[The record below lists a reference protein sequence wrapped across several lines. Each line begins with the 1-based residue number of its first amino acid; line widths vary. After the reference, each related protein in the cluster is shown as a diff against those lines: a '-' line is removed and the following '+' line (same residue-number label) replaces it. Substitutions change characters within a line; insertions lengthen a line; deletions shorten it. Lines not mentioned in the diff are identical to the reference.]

1 MTAPSVLL
9 AEQARRFAEL
19 DRLLPPPVLP
29 AGGEPIGALENQ
41 GRPLV
46 GVLHHEHH
54 HAGKLSSLW
63 SARAS
68 QYLHP
73 LVADGGELDP
83 LLTRWRELLDN
94 RRDPGRDSACV
105 LTWPSRDTTGTGT
118 LLRHGF
124 GPLTVLAVR
133 ERASGEAEHNVAA
146 GDRTT
151 VRDAGPGDLPAL
163 EELAMAELRY
173 AADVGAAVLRDD
185 AAELKAQSLRLWL
198 DGGWPVLLAEREGRA
213 VGMVQYRW
221 ARLAE
226 DSRPRLLPDGGWG
239 YVNCLSVASG
249 HRSLGVG
256 RALMAAVR
264 ARLTA
269 VGTRGTYL
277 YYNPANPLSSVFW
290 PRQGY
295 RPLWTIWE
303 VRPALALR

>member
-1 MTAPSVLL
+1 MTAPSILL

-19 DRLLPPPVLP
+19 DKLLPPPVLP
-29 AGGEPIGALENQ
+29 AGGEPIGALERQ

-54 HAGKLSSLW
+54 HAGRLSSLW

-73 LVADGGELDP
+73 LVADGAELEP
-83 LLTRWRELLDN
+83 LLARWRELLDG

-105 LTWPSRDTTGTGT
+105 LTWPSRDTAGTAV

-124 GPLTVLAVR
+124 APLTVLAVR
-133 ERASGEAEHNVAA
+133 ERAAEQTTAADDGVSVREACH
-146 GDRTT
+146 
-151 VRDAGPGDLPAL
+151 GDLPVL
-163 EELAMAELRY
+163 EELAMAEQRY
-173 AADVGAAVLRDD
+173 AADVGAGILRDD
-185 AAELKAQSLRLWL
+185 AAQLKAQSLRLWL
-198 DGGWPVLLAEREGRA
+198 DGGSPVLIAERDGRPL
-213 VGMVQYRW
+213 GMAQYRW

-226 DSRPRLLPDGGWG
+226 DSRPRLLPDGDWG
-239 YVNCLSVASG
+239 YVNCLSVAPG
-249 HRSLGVG
+249 RRSCGVG
-256 RALMAAVR
+256 RTLMGTVR
-264 ARLTA
+264 ARLAA

-303 VRPALALR
+303 ARPTSALR